1 MPRPLALM
9 FSVLYLLTSLKA
21 INIISFSYCREV
33 AVALSAKSNYP
44 ILLHEAVELE
54 QGVQLG
60 FRYRH
65 RIAGMS
71 TLPWKRV
78 PRSDQAFQAIFK
90 VFPLNRSTVIL
101 IWSSR
106 MVGRAERT
114 NTSSE
119 SGRWFQSPPAV
130 IVTDRG
136 EDVAETSGVRTSD
149 GVDCILKFD

>member
-1 MPRPLALM
+1 M

-21 INIISFSYCREV
+21 INITSFAYCREV

-54 QGVQLG
+54 QGVRLG

-78 PRSDQAFQAIFK
+78 PRSDQAFQAILK
-90 VFPLNRSTVIL
+90 VISLKLIDGNLNLVLSDGWMSGAHKHFLGERSVVP
-101 IWSSR
+101 
-106 MVGRAERT
+106 MA
-114 NTSSE
+114 TSSDSHGPRRRRCRNVGCQNE
-119 SGRWFQSPPAV
+119 RRSGLHSEV
-130 IVTDRG
+130 
-136 EDVAETSGVRTSD
+136 
-149 GVDCILKFD
+149 

>member
-1 MPRPLALM
+1 M
-9 FSVLYLLTSLKA
+9 FSVLYLFTSLKA
-21 INIISFSYCREV
+21 INIISFAYCREV
-33 AVALSAKSNYP
+33 AVTLSAKSNYP

-78 PRSDQAFQAIFK
+78 PRSDQAFQAILK
-90 VFPLNRSTVIL
+90 VISLKLIDGNINLVLSDGWTSGAHKHFLGERSVVPT
-101 IWSSR
+101 
-106 MVGRAERT
+106 
-114 NTSSE
+114 
-119 SGRWFQSPPAV
+119 PPAV

-149 GVDCILKFD
+149 GVGCILKFD